1 MSERSTRERI
11 LAHFAEQSAICGAFG
26 SPFTG
31 ELMSRM
37 RDDIEAGGPTD
48 KLLADWPTNPRA
60 DALALRL
67 TGAAHAAALTN
78 RDPQIAALYPATN
91 PDWRMDEIWPLVRS
105 LFERERHWAHAFIQS
120 APQTNEVRRS
130 IALLAGF
137 LRVADT
143 WRGAALDMLEI
154 GASAGLNQNWD
165 RFAYR
170 PRDWSWGADSPV
182 VVDTDWN
189 GPPPPTD
196 TPINVRSRA
205 ACDLNPLDISNEAQR
220 LQLKSYVWPDQPER
234 LARFDGAVA
243 LALAHNTKVDRADA
257 STWVAEKLAARAGD
271 AATIV
276 YHSVFLQYPPPAAR
290 AAITD
295 AIQSAGA
302 SATREAPLAWIRLE
316 PEALT
321 DNVRDSLRMVLDIT
335 TWPGG
340 EREILAYTD
349 GHVRAVYT
357 A

>member
-1 MSERSTRERI
+1 MISVSTEKL
-11 LAHFAEQSAICGAFG
+11 LAHFAEQSAICAAFG
-26 SPFTG
+26 SPFTSQ
-31 ELMSRM
+31 LMARM
-37 RDDIEAGGPTD
+37 RDDIEAGGPTA

-78 RDPQIAALYPATN
+78 RDPELARLYPASN
-91 PDWRMDEIWPLVRS
+91 PEWRMDEIWPHVRD
-105 LFERERHWAHAFIQS
+105 LFDRERAWAHAFIQS
-120 APQTNEVRRS
+120 APQTNEIRRS

-137 LRVADT
+137 LHFAQG
-143 WRGAALDMLEI
+143 WRGPLDMLEI

-189 GPPPPTD
+189 GAPPPVD
-196 TPINVRSRA
+196 APINVRSRA
-205 ACDLNPLDISNEAQR
+205 ACDLNPLDIADKAQL

-257 STWVAEKLAARAGD
+257 AIWLKQKLDARAAD

-276 YHSVFLQYPPPAAR
+276 YHSVFLQYPPPESR
-290 AAITD
+290 RAITD
-295 AIQSAGA
+295 AIAEAGA
-302 SATREAPLAWIRLE
+302 RATREAPLVWVRLE

-321 DNVRDSLRMVLDIT
+321 DNIPDSLRMVLDIT
-335 TWPGG
+335 IWPGG
-340 EREILAYTD
+340 ERKILAYTD
-349 GHVRAVYT
+349 GHVRTVHVR
-357 A
+357 